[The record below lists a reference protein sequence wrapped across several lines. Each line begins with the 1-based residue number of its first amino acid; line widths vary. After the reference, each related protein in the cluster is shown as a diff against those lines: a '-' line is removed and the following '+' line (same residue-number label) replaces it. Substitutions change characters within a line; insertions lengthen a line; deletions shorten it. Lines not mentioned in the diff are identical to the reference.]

1 MLASFA
7 KKIFGSSNDRRL
19 KGFAPKVAAINA
31 LEPEIAKLS
40 DDEIRAQTDKF
51 RAELAAGPHHAAK
64 AATPQCE
71 RRPR

>member
-19 KGFAPKVAAINA
+19 KALAPKVAAINA

-40 DDEIRAQTDKF
+40 D
-51 RAELAAGPHHAAK
+51 G
-64 AATPQCE
+64 
-71 RRPR
+71 